1 MTNTGSIVES
11 ESTVPMKTL
20 CSLCPASDV
29 MNALL
34 SNEESRTELSHCLL
48 SCVNYEISESIL
60 RVTRHLIVK
69 VSNYFYRTDLH
80 VLVDI
85 LLRHVQDLEP
95 KSKLRLDVFRT
106 LLCVIS
112 KSNWADVGT
121 YRIVDIVDTMEDLSV
136 QSGYEDAARCVKLLR
151 TWL

>member
-1 MTNTGSIVES
+1 MES

-20 CSLCPASDV
+20 CSLSPTSDV
-29 MNALL
+29 VNALL

-69 VSNYFYRTDLH
+69 VSDYFYRTDLH